1 MSTIVA
7 GYTDDVGH
15 PSRAAVGEVQHGPPG
30 PRQPG
35 GVSSSSAALPFVLPG
50 LTVLVGM
57 SRFLGS
63 FAVEPGRLT
72 FEPSQGVINDVLN
85 IENATALVHTDTR
98 VTLVWGRF
106 LPPWLNTGVILVDH
120 RQAGGA
126 ATAVL
131 QMPTWNRRPLI
142 AALRSAGFAPEVYR
156 TQTSMGGQ
164 IGSESELSRFRSA
177 HRPMPTLKDG

>member
-1 MSTIVA
+1 MQ
-7 GYTDDVGH
+7 
-15 PSRAAVGEVQHGPPG
+15 RGPPG

-35 GVSSSSAALPFVLPG
+35 GVSSFDAARPFVLPG

-57 SRFLGS
+57 SRFFGS
-63 FAVEPGRLT
+63 FTVEPGRLT

-120 RQAGGA
+120 RQAGSGA
-126 ATAVL
+126 TGVL
-131 QMPTWNRRPLI
+131 QMPAWNRRPLI
-142 AALRSAGFAPEVYR
+142 AALRRAGFAPEVYR
-156 TQTSMGGQ
+156 TRTSMGGQ

-177 HRPMPTLKDG
+177 HRPVPSPEDG